1 MATLNFFPTPWP
13 LGGPPPGG
21 KKGDDRAV
29 AAEQAR
35 SSITPGPAIYP
46 LDLLDLSGQLLG
58 GGSARNSGE
67 GGAPAVPQG
76 AHAATN
82 GHPDGLCAMRAT
94 RYTTGNEDASAQRA
108 TIELQVKNAV
118 LENTLSDT
126 MVEMVNLREQ
136 MALLQDKLQT
146 AHSHIDDHV
155 NREQMLSSTIEAC
168 EVVMGK
174 MQEELEERLDMEEL
188 LGFRSYVQQREKEV
202 KSRLK
207 ILQDENDRKDV
218 IIKEQASEIALLKNV
233 LELRTA
239 DLESALDDLKTSA
252 HREWKKHRAMCMEIG
267 GVYIDFN
274 HREDVGLVMDRSA
287 KHGAD
292 ELGFLGIGIK
302 LTNVFPFEVIGVHP
316 DSRTHDGLPAI
327 FHEGDQLIAVEDL
340 NLENLTRDDINGLL
354 IGPADT
360 SVHIK
365 LLRYESGLMS
375 YRAQIYYLSPSTAD
389 SVHGLLCV
397 FEVFVRR
404 CLLPILILYTQMRHD
419 YGCLKCTNLKSAK
432 RTCVLM

>member
-1 MATLNFFPTPWP
+1 MATLNFFPASWP
-13 LGGPPPGG
+13 LGGGPPGG
-21 KKGDDRAV
+21 KKGDERALE
-29 AAEQAR
+29 AEQAR

-46 LDLLDLSGQLLG
+46 LDLLDLPLLG
-58 GGSARNSGE
+58 GRSARNSGD
-67 GGAPAVPQG
+67 GGAPAEPQG

-94 RYTTGNEDASAQRA
+94 RYTTGSEDAIAQRA
-108 TIELQVKNAV
+108 TIELQLKNAA

-126 MVEMVNLREQ
+126 MVEIVNLREQ

-155 NREQMLSSTIEAC
+155 NREQMLSSTVEAC
-168 EVVMGK
+168 EVVICK
-174 MQEELEERLDMEEL
+174 MQQELEERLDMEEL
-188 LGFRSYVQQREKEV
+188 LCFRSYAQQREKEV

-239 DLESALDDLKTSA
+239 DLEVALDDLKTSA
-252 HREWKKHRAMCMEIG
+252 HKEWKKHRAICMEIG

-274 HREDVGLVMDRSA
+274 HRQDVGLVMDRSA
-287 KHGAD
+287 KYGAE
-292 ELGFLGIGIK
+292 ELGFWGIGIK
-302 LTNVFPFEVIGVHP
+302 LTNVFPFEVIDVHP

-327 FHEGDQLIAVEDL
+327 FHEGDQLVAVEDM

-360 SVHIK
+360 CVHIK
-365 LLRYESGLMS
+365 LLRYESGLVP
-375 YRAQIYYLSPSTAD
+375 YRAQIYHHTPLTAD
-389 SVHGLLCV
+389 CVHGLLCV
-397 FEVFVRR
+397 FQVFVGR
-404 CLLPILILYTQMRHD
+404 CLLP
-419 YGCLKCTNLKSAK
+419 
-432 RTCVLM
+432 RTPVTLEFY